1 MSEGLVSKF
10 DVLLDA
16 YCYARKNRKQVRAV
30 PKGTSRKKR
39 EKLETSLS
47 TEVGLTALDAETSSD
62 AARTACT
69 CEAKE
74 SFAQVD
80 PAGMNLEPC
89 PT

>member
-16 YCYARKNRKQVRAV
+16 YFDARKNPKKVRAV

-47 TEVGLTALDAETSSD
+47 TEVGLTALDAELQ
-62 AARTACT
+62 AMLLERRAL
-69 CEAKE
+69 AKLRNHLRKLIP
-74 SFAQVD
+74 
-80 PAGMNLEPC
+80 PA
-89 PT
+89 

>member
-16 YCYARKNRKQVRAV
+16 YFDARKNRKKVRAV

-47 TEVGLTALDAETSSD
+47 TEVGLTALDAELQ
-62 AARTACT
+62 AMLLERRAL
-69 CEAKE
+69 AKLRNHLRKLIP
-74 SFAQVD
+74 
-80 PAGMNLEPC
+80 PA
-89 PT
+89 

>member
-16 YCYARKNRKQVRAV
+16 YFDARKNRKQVRAV

-47 TEVGLTALDAETSSD
+47 TEVGLTALDAELQ
-62 AARTACT
+62 AMLLERRAL
-69 CEAKE
+69 AKLRNHLRKLIP
-74 SFAQVD
+74 
-80 PAGMNLEPC
+80 PA
-89 PT
+89 